1 MYVFLECTPIWP
13 GYRHVRLRTSTNQPL
28 DMATLFIYSSTTKQP
43 WAGRKVAT
51 EEKHCKKK
59 LAVKPSKAPV
69 CDSDS
74 SRRLSRPW
82 SYVSRPKTK
91 RISLMPRSNSAGL
104 ILLPAAGGRSASGA
118 QSLGEGMPGRDFG
131 GEVSQLKRHLSDHSN
146 ISHSTSTSSNLDI
159 SHSTSTSSNLD
170 ISHSTSKSSNL
181 DISHSTSK
189 SSNLDISWDMG
200 TASSLEGIGSTA
212 TSPNIPSEGKSRQ
225 EGRLTQSIP
234 ISIPS
239 RALGIPG
246 DESRSAADFGC
257 HVSPSVNSDVTRLNL
272 SSSKWAHSSALQEIA
287 QTKHPNWLLARCCG
301 NGVAERSSA
310 RGHYTQLSLPS
321 TLDILDAETGTGD
334 TTQGD
339 SLHDA
344 GGTHTQDAGDTH
356 TQDAGGTHTQ
366 DAGDTHTQDAGDT
379 HTQDAGGTH
388 TQDAGDTHTQ
398 DAGDTHTQDAG
409 DTHTQDAGGTHTQDA
424 GVTHT
429 QDAGDTHTQ
438 DVGDTHTQDA
448 GGTHTQDAGGTHTQ
462 DAGDTHTQ
470 ADVSRRTRPTMS
482 SECPGPCRHVTADHQ
497 GHTCSYCQQPYVLSC
512 HKQVICANISVV
524 NQGMS
529 VSCPPA
535 MPTGRVG
542 DLGSNKVQG
551 DIRWDGSSVLT
562 SLKTACT
569 PSLLGDTQNMC
580 HSCVT
585 EDSCGYGVSLREADI
600 GKQEEFNV
608 SSSARQWQKKV
619 ISCRQQKVFAR
630 QTTLCD
636 DSSWEPG
643 SECRQDDI
651 IDTMSH
657 IHEAHIAVEA
667 EHTTSSD
674 AELCSHTSTDLGNM
688 SSHVIYRR
696 NPCVESV
703 SSEEETLCQSEKNRF
718 NYQSSDMQYSG
729 TETSEFVL
737 HNVERCPSNSDIC
750 EQFSP
755 ARSYSYDTLDR
766 TKDYCSPEPN
776 QHKFKTFAAAAK
788 ELIRQKTHSAF
799 SLLVSSLRRPGS
811 HRKSYRLCASADPLV
826 EGHRHSSKTSF
837 SFLSLRQ
844 QTRSSVRL
852 NYLRQLFQSEG
863 HKQVVEDDLD
873 TFVESN
879 TDSCDGLVFT
889 DIPHKKKTKSHSD
902 GDIHSV
908 NRCRSTTPSMPLKH
922 SDRPGNDTVT
932 ELGSLHNDIVT
943 KSYLDGKSVEAL
955 SEWMGSLTRKDHNV
969 DISQSSSPHE
979 LCLHMTHSCSELP
992 EGLEVEEALSSS
1004 VIQETVL

>member
-1 MYVFLECTPIWP
+1 MWCAGSVCP
-13 GYRHVRLRTSTNQPL
+13 QL
-28 DMATLFIYSSTTKQP
+28 DGVVYCLFALALQP

-59 LAVKPSKAPV
+59 LAGKPSKAPV

-104 ILLPAAGGRSASGA
+104 ILLPAAGGRSTSGA
-118 QSLGEGMPGRDFG
+118 QSVGEGMPGRDFG
-131 GEVSQLKRHLSDHSN
+131 GEVSQLKQHLSDHSN
-146 ISHSTSTSSNLDI
+146 ISRSTSTSSNLDI
-159 SHSTSTSSNLD
+159 SR
-170 ISHSTSKSSNL
+170 
-181 DISHSTSK
+181 STSK

-200 TASSLEGIGSTA
+200 TASSLEGISSTA
-212 TSPNIPSEGKSRQ
+212 TSPNIPSDGKSRQ
-225 EGRLTQSIP
+225 EGRPTQSIP

-246 DESRSAADFGC
+246 EDSRSAADFGC
-257 HVSPSVNSDVTRLNL
+257 HVSPSVNSDVTRLT
-272 SSSKWAHSSALQEIA
+272 SSKLAHSSALQEIA

-301 NGVAERSSA
+301 NGVAERGSA

-356 TQDAGGTHTQ
+356 TQDT
-366 DAGDTHTQDAGDT
+366 GDTHTQDAD
-379 HTQDAGGTH
+379 
-388 TQDAGDTHTQ
+388 
-398 DAGDTHTQDAG
+398 
-409 DTHTQDAGGTHTQDA
+409 
-424 GVTHT
+424 
-429 QDAGDTHTQ
+429 
-438 DVGDTHTQDA
+438 
-448 GGTHTQDAGGTHTQ
+448 GTHTQ

-470 ADVSRRTRPTMS
+470 ADVRTRPTKS
-482 SECPGPCRHVTADHQ
+482 SECPGPCRHVIADHQ

-512 HKQVICANISVV
+512 HKQVICANMSVV

-585 EDSCGYGVSLREADI
+585 EDSCGYGISVRDI
-600 GKQEEFNV
+600 GKQEEVNV

-643 SECRQDDI
+643 SECRQGDI
-651 IDTMSH
+651 IDTMSR
-657 IHEAHIAVEA
+657 IQEAHIAVEA

-674 AELCSHTSTDLGNM
+674 AELCSHTSTDLDNM
-688 SSHVIYRR
+688 SSHIIYRR
-696 NPCVESV
+696 NPCVECV

-729 TETSEFVL
+729 TETSEFAL
-737 HNVERCPSNSDIC
+737 HNVERCPSSSDIC

-755 ARSYSYDTLDR
+755 ARSYSCDTLDR

-799 SLLVSSLRRPGS
+799 SLLVSSLHRPGS

-837 SFLSLRQ
+837 NFLSLRQ

-852 NYLRQLFQSEG
+852 NYLRRLFQSEG

-879 TDSCDGLVFT
+879 TDSCDGLVIT
-889 DIPHKKKTKSHSD
+889 YVPHKKKTKSHSD

-922 SDRPGNDTVT
+922 SDTPGNDTVT
-932 ELGSLHNDIVT
+932 ELDSLHNDIVT

-955 SEWMGSLTRKDHNV
+955 SEGMGSLTRKDHNV

-979 LCLHMTHSCSELP
+979 LSLHVTHSCSELP